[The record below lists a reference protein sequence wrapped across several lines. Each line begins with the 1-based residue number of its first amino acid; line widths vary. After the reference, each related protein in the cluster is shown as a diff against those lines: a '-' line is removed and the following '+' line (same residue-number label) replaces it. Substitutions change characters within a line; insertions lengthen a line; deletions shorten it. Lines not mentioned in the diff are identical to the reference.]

1 MSSAEPEAGPH
12 ALRPAPLPLIA
23 RAWMRPVA
31 WMTLQCLLLLLGL
44 MSIVWNLVA
53 LALLPVLDRERGR
66 RIGRLGISRGYR
78 IFWRAAQA
86 SGLLRMDADALV
98 PLAEEAGLVIVAN
111 HPSLLDALMLVAR
124 LPRSACVMKASLLR
138 NPFLGPGARL
148 ARYIHNDSAY
158 EMVRQ
163 AEGDLRTG
171 GQLVLF
177 PEGTRSTR
185 WPVGPFHSV
194 VGLLAKRAAAPV
206 QAVLIETD
214 SPYLGKGWPL
224 WRLPPLPIVFRV
236 RLGRRFEP
244 PQDAK
249 AFEAGL
255 EAYFTAEL
263 QHLPRPAGWT
273 RR

>member
-1 MSSAEPEAGPH
+1 MSSAEPGTGSQP
-12 ALRPAPLPLIA
+12 RPAALPPPLIA
-23 RAWMRPVA
+23 RPWLRPLAWLL
-31 WMTLQCLLLLLGL
+31 LQSLLLLGL
-44 MSIVWNLVA
+44 MSIGWNLVA

-66 RIGRLGISRGYR
+66 RVGRRGISRGYAL
-78 IFWRAAQA
+78 FWRAARA
-86 SGLLRMDADALV
+86 SSLLRMDASALA
-98 PLAEEAGLVIVAN
+98 PLADEGGLVVVAN
-111 HPSLLDALMLVAR
+111 HPSLLDALMLVAQ

-163 AEGDLRTG
+163 AEADLRTG

-185 WPVGPFHSV
+185 WPVGHFHSV

-206 QAVLIETD
+206 QVVLIETD

-236 RLGRRFEP
+236 RLGRRFDP
-244 PQDAK
+244 PQDPK
-249 AFEAGL
+249 AFEAEL
-255 EAYFTAEL
+255 EACIRAEL
-263 QHLPRPAGWT
+263 QHLPPPRGW
-273 RR
+273 RAP